1 MSLPADFPDV
11 AGGRAGRTLV
21 PGRACDPCSEPSSG
35 SPVPR
40 FADPNPLDLSDP
52 ASRGPGGHLQP
63 RESGVDAMIAPRF
76 MHRLRFTDRAFDPAN
91 PVLDAVLA
99 EAADEPEAGP
109 RRAILVVDDGVVAA
123 GGSGTLEAMV
133 AGLEA
138 RSDRLELRGRPMTV
152 PGGEAAKHDRCVVDR
167 VTEAIH
173 AHGICRR
180 SFVLVVGGGAV
191 LDAVGFAAAT
201 AHRGVRLVRFPSTTL
216 AQDDAGIGVK
226 NGINAFGKKNF
237 IGAFAVPW
245 AVVNDRA
252 LLATQSLRDRRS
264 GISEAIK
271 VGLLKDAAFVAEI
284 AALAPRLADGC
295 VDALEPVV
303 RRSAELHLAHIAE
316 GGDPFEL
323 QTARPLDFGHWSAHR
338 LERMTDFRLRHGEA
352 VAIGIAIDVAYA
364 ARIGRLGRAE
374 ADGIIDLLEA
384 CGLPTRHPELARAD
398 ELMGGLEEFREH
410 LGGRLTITLLEAAG
424 RPLDVHEIDGAAM
437 RAAIAERTGPWT
449 APEPASEPGA

>member
-1 MSLPADFPDV
+1 MDRPL
-11 AGGRAGRTLV
+11 
-21 PGRACDPCSEPSSG
+21 
-35 SPVPR
+35 
-40 FADPNPLDLSDP
+40 DPN
-52 ASRGPGGHLQP
+52 ASAHAASGGLQP
-63 RESGVDAMIAPRF
+63 CAGGVDAVIGPRF
-76 MHRLRFTDRAFDPAN
+76 VHRLRFTERAFEPGNA
-91 PVLDAVLA
+91 VLDEVLA
-99 EAADEPEAGP
+99 SAADEPGAGP
-109 RRAILVVDDGVVAA
+109 RRAILVVDDGVIAA
-123 GGSGTLEAMV
+123 GGPGTLEAMT
-133 AGLEA
+133 AGLAA
-138 RSDRLELRGRPMTV
+138 RPESVDLRGEPLVV
-152 PGGEAAKHDRCVVDR
+152 PGGEAAKRDRGVVDR
-167 VTEAIH
+167 VTEAIDRR
-173 AHGICRR
+173 GICRR
-180 SFVLVVGGGAV
+180 SLVLVVGGGAV

-245 AVVNDRA
+245 AVINDRA

-264 GISEAIK
+264 GVSEAIK

-284 AALAPRLADGC
+284 AGLAPRLADGC

-323 QTARPLDFGHWSAHR
+323 QAARPLDFGHWSAHR

-374 ADGIIDLLEA
+374 ADGIIELLEA
-384 CGLPTRHPELARAD
+384 CGLPTRHPDLARAD
-398 ELMGGLEEFREH
+398 ELMEGLEEFREH
-410 LGGRLTITLLEAAG
+410 LGGRLTITLVETAG

-437 RAAIAERTGPWT
+437 RAAIADRTGPWT
-449 APEPASEPGA
+449 PPPGAGT